1 MGHREP
7 NQVTYVARGLYPYKQ
22 SSLFRER
29 AAERDSLPEQKVKH
43 HTLVVTIVSLDREV
57 VPVL

>member
-29 AAERDSLPEQKVKH
+29 AAERDSLPEQKVEH

-57 VPVL
+57 L